1 LASPQEPRPV
11 LRSVQSWEDA
21 PVTEDAPVNPPP
33 PRPAATSGVERRDGS
48 GLSAYLHDVRRHPLM
63 SREEEHVIAL
73 RFVETGDERLAQRLV
88 AANLRLVI
96 KIALEY
102 RSSRR
107 HLTDLV
113 QEGNVGLIHAVHKYD
128 PHRGVRFA
136 TYSSWWI
143 RAYMLKFMLSNAR
156 LVKLGTTQAQRRL
169 FFGLRRE
176 RARLE
181 GQSGA
186 TVETRQ
192 LASALDVSEEE
203 VVDME
208 RRLSSSDASLDRPAR
223 DGDAERSRG
232 DSLSADV
239 ALGPDVQTEE
249 HELAAIVRGEVAT
262 FRQTLAGRDVT
273 IFNGRLA
280 SEHPTTLAE
289 IADQFGV
296 SRERVRQL
304 EERLKRR
311 LRIHLRAKLGD
322 AVPAEA
328 SATVS

>member
-1 LASPQEPRPV
+1 MA
-11 LRSVQSWEDA
+11 
-21 PVTEDAPVNPPP
+21 
-33 PRPAATSGVERRDGS
+33 
-48 GLSAYLHDVRRHPLM
+48 AYLRDVRNYPLM
-63 SREEEHVIAL
+63 SREEEHLVASRL
-73 RFVETGDERLAQRLV
+73 VETGDERLAQRLV
-88 AANLRLVI
+88 TANLRLVV

-102 RSSRR
+102 RSARR

-128 PHRGVRFA
+128 PQRGVRFA

-186 TVETRQ
+186 KVEARQ

-203 VVDME
+203 VVEME

-223 DGDAERSRG
+223 DGDADHSRG
-232 DSLSADV
+232 DNLISDPV
-239 ALGPDVQTEE
+239 PGPDAETEE
-249 HELAAIVRGEVAT
+249 QELAAIVREEVET
-262 FRQTLAGRDVT
+262 FRRTLAGRDAT
-273 IFNGRLA
+273 IFDGRLA
-280 SEHPTTLAE
+280 SERPITLAE
-289 IADQFGV
+289 IADKFGV

-304 EERLKRR
+304 EDRLKRR

-328 SATVS
+328 SAA